1 MIEEHHGFDRVV
13 ILGDES
19 ANWQI
24 AGLRQL
30 DRLVLGLDE
39 FSEAMG
45 TANKIEVVVFW
56 KPQISL
62 SERWLP
68 KHQRIT
74 RVRLTEASG
83 SIEPE
88 ARVVATR
95 LFIARNALSKF
106 FTTTPPVK
114 IEQAIVDLTG
124 AWPRLFEQFERT
136 CRSATRGEEDHW
148 RFLAQ
153 PSEIV
158 ATEKHLLRHI
168 GKLQD
173 GMVSK
178 FLNRPI
184 SRVITRLLLK
194 LPITPNAWTILTF
207 ALAPVAFVFLVR
219 GDYTGFLAGTALF
232 QLINILDG
240 CDGEIARAKYLD
252 SERGRRLDAFCD
264 FVANLIFVLCLGVG
278 LFRQPSVSANIGF
291 LYLLESLITFFL
303 MARGLGRYVKPLLA
317 RDTTRVVS
325 RRQKDFNIA
334 ERFFGRALTAFIFQ
348 ITQRDVIYFVFLLL
362 AIAGRASWIL
372 HIVFAFSVISLFF
385 RLFRRSWRLGWRDGK
400 MHT

>member
-1 MIEEHHGFDRVV
+1 MIEEHRGFDSVV
-13 ILGDES
+13 ILSDES

-39 FSEAMG
+39 FAKATG
-45 TANKIEVVVFW
+45 AANNIEIVIFW
-56 KPQISL
+56 KPAIPL
-62 SERWLP
+62 SERFLV

-88 ARVVATR
+88 ARILATR
-95 LFIARNALSKF
+95 LFITRNALSEF
-106 FTTTPPVK
+106 FSTTSPVT
-114 IEQAIVDLTG
+114 IEQPIVDLTG
-124 AWPRLFEQFERT
+124 AWSRLFDQFERT
-136 CRSATRGEEDHW
+136 CRSAPRAQEEHW

-153 PSEIV
+153 PSDIV
-158 ATEKHLLRHI
+158 TSEKQLLRQS
-168 GKLQD
+168 GKSQD
-173 GMVSK
+173 GMVSR

-184 SRVITRLLLK
+184 SRTVTRLLLK
-194 LPITPNAWTILTF
+194 LPVTPNAWTILTF
-207 ALAPVAFVFLVR
+207 TLAPVSFVFLVR
-219 GDYTGFLAGTALF
+219 GDYTGFLVGSALF

-278 LFRQPSVSANIGF
+278 LFRQPLVNANIRF
-291 LYLLESLITFFL
+291 IYLLESLITFFI
-303 MARGLGRYVKPLLA
+303 MAGGFGRYFMPLLA
-317 RDTTRVVS
+317 PDTKRVVS
-325 RRQKDFNIA
+325 RRQEDFNLA
-334 ERFFGRALTAFIFQ
+334 ERFFGRALPAFVFQ
-348 ITQRDVIYFVFLLL
+348 ITQRDVIYFVFLFL

-372 HIVFAFSVISLFF
+372 HIFFAFSVITLLF
-385 RLFRRSWRLGWRDGK
+385 RLFRSRTPKHSSK
-400 MHT
+400 VHPA

>member
-1 MIEEHHGFDRVV
+1 MDKIDRVV

-39 FSEAMG
+39 FAKALG
-45 TANKIEVVVFW
+45 TANKIEIVVFW
-56 KPQISL
+56 KPEIPL
-62 SERWLP
+62 SERLLP
-68 KHQRIT
+68 KHPRIT
-74 RVRLTEASG
+74 RVRVTEASG
-83 SIEPE
+83 SVEPE
-88 ARVVATR
+88 ARILSTR

-106 FTTTPPVK
+106 FSTTSPVK
-114 IEQAIVDLTG
+114 IGQPLVDLTG

-136 CRSATRGEEDHW
+136 CRSATRAEEEHW

-153 PSEIV
+153 PSEI
-158 ATEKHLLRHI
+158 AASEKHFLRHI
-168 GKLQD
+168 GKSQD

-194 LPITPNAWTILTF
+194 LPITPNAWTILIF
-207 ALAPVAFVFLVR
+207 ALAPVAFVFVVR
-219 GDYTGFLAGTALF
+219 GDYIGFLAGTALF

-264 FVANLIFVLCLGVG
+264 FVANLLFVLCLGIG
-278 LFRQPSVSANIGF
+278 LFRQPSMSANIRF
-291 LYLLESLITFFL
+291 VYLFESLITFFL
-303 MARGLGRYVKPLLA
+303 MARGLRRFVMPLLA
-317 RDTTRVVS
+317 RDTTRAVS
-325 RRQKDFNIA
+325 RRQEDFNLA
-334 ERFFGRALTAFIFQ
+334 ERFLGRALTAFIFQ

-362 AIAGRASWIL
+362 AIAGCASWIL
-372 HIVFAFSVISLFF
+372 HIVFVFSVVTLLFG
-385 RLFRRSWRLGWRDGK
+385 LFRKNWRRAAEILW
-400 MHT
+400 

>member
-1 MIEEHHGFDRVV
+1 MIEEHHDFDRVV
-13 ILGDES
+13 ILSDES

-39 FSEAMG
+39 FAKAMG
-45 TANKIEVVVFW
+45 TANKIEIVVFW
-56 KPQISL
+56 KPEIPL

-83 SIEPE
+83 SVEPE
-88 ARVVATR
+88 ARILATR

-106 FTTTPPVK
+106 FLTTPPVK
-114 IEQAIVDLTG
+114 IAEPIVDLTR

-136 CRSATRGEEDHW
+136 CRSANRAEEDQW

-158 ATEKHLLRHI
+158 ATEKHFLRHS
-168 GKLQD
+168 GKSQD
-173 GMVSK
+173 GIVAK

-194 LPITPNAWTILTF
+194 LPITPNAWTISIF
-207 ALAPVAFVFLVR
+207 ALAPLAFVFLVR

-252 SERGRRLDAFCD
+252 SEQGRRLDAFCD
-264 FVANLIFVLCLGVG
+264 FVANLIFVLCLGIG

-291 LYLLESLITFFL
+291 VYLLESLITFFIMAGGVGRFL
-303 MARGLGRYVKPLLA
+303 MPLLA
-317 RDTTRVVS
+317 RETTRVVS
-325 RRQKDFNIA
+325 RRQEDFDVA
-334 ERFFGRALTAFIFQ
+334 GRFFGRALTAFIFQ

-372 HIVFAFSVISLFF
+372 HIVFVFSVITLLF
-385 RLFRRSWRLGWRDGK
+385 RLFRSRIPNPSSKVRLA
-400 MHT
+400 

>member
-1 MIEEHHGFDRVV
+1 MIDEHHALDRVV
-13 ILGDES
+13 ILSDES

-39 FSEAMG
+39 FARAMG
-45 TANKIEVVVFW
+45 TANKIDVVVFW
-56 KPQISL
+56 KPEIPL
-62 SERWLP
+62 SERLLP
-68 KHQRIT
+68 RHQRIT

-88 ARVVATR
+88 ARVLVTR

-106 FTTTPPVK
+106 LPATSPVK
-114 IEQAIVDLTG
+114 IEEPIVDLTG
-124 AWPRLFEQFERT
+124 AWPRLFEQFEKT
-136 CRSATRGEEDHW
+136 CRSETRAEDGDW

-158 ATEKHLLRHI
+158 ATEKHFLRQI
-168 GKLQD
+168 GKSQD
-173 GMVSK
+173 GIVSK

-194 LPITPNAWTILTF
+194 FPITPNAWTILIF

-219 GDYTGFLAGTALF
+219 GDYTGFLAGTAIF

-264 FVANLIFVLCLGVG
+264 FVANLIFVLCLGIG
-278 LFRQPSVSANIGF
+278 LFRQPSMSENTGF
-291 LYLLESLITFFL
+291 VYLLESLITSLIMAGGVGRFL
-303 MARGLGRYVKPLLA
+303 MPLLA
-317 RDTTRVVS
+317 RDTTGAVS
-325 RRQKDFNIA
+325 RRQEDFNLA
-334 ERFFGRALTAFIFQ
+334 DRFFGRALTAFIYQ

-362 AIAGRASWIL
+362 AIADRASWIL
-372 HIVFAFSVISLFF
+372 HIFFAFSVITLLF
-385 RLFRRSWRLGWRDGK
+385 RLFRKSWRLAAE
-400 MHT
+400 MH

>member
-1 MIEEHHGFDRVV
+1 MIEEPHGFDRVV
-13 ILGDES
+13 ILSDES

-39 FSEAMG
+39 FAKAMG
-45 TANKIEVVVFW
+45 TANKIEIVIFW
-56 KPQISL
+56 KPEIPL

-83 SIEPE
+83 LVEPE
-88 ARVVATR
+88 ARILATR

-106 FTTTPPVK
+106 FSTTPPVK
-114 IEQAIVDLTG
+114 IERPIVDLTG
-124 AWPRLFEQFERT
+124 AWPPLFDQFERT
-136 CRSATRGEEDHW
+136 CRSATRAQGEHW

-158 ATEKHLLRHI
+158 ATEKHLLRHS
-168 GKLQD
+168 GKSQD

-184 SRVITRLLLK
+184 SRAITRLLLK
-194 LPITPNAWTILTF
+194 LPITPNTWTILIF
-207 ALAPVAFVFLVR
+207 ALALVAFVFLVR
-219 GDYTGFLAGTALF
+219 GDYTGFVAGSALF

-278 LFRQPSVSANIGF
+278 LFRQPLVSANIRF
-291 LYLLESLITFFL
+291 VYLLESLITFFL
-303 MARGLGRYVKPLLA
+303 MGRGLGRYVRPLLA
-317 RDTTRVVS
+317 RDTTRAVS
-325 RRQKDFNIA
+325 RRQEDFHVA
-334 ERFFGRALTAFIFQ
+334 ERFFGRALPAFIFQ

-372 HIVFAFSVISLFF
+372 HIVFAFSVITLLF
-385 RLFRRSWRLGWRDGK
+385 RLFRRSLRLAAEIHW
-400 MHT
+400 

>member
-39 FSEAMG
+39 FAKAMG
-45 TANKIEVVVFW
+45 TANKIEIVVFW
-56 KPQISL
+56 KPEIPL
-62 SERWLP
+62 SERLLP

-88 ARVVATR
+88 ARILATR

-106 FTTTPPVK
+106 FSTTSPVK
-114 IEQAIVDLTG
+114 IGQPIVDLTG
-124 AWPRLFEQFERT
+124 AWPRLFEQFEIS
-136 CRSATRGEEDHW
+136 CRSATRAEEEPW

-158 ATEKHLLRHI
+158 ASEKHLLRHR
-168 GKLQD
+168 GKSQD
-173 GMVSK
+173 GIVSK

-194 LPITPNAWTILTF
+194 LPITPNAWTMLTF

-219 GDYTGFLAGTALF
+219 GDYTGFLARTALF

-278 LFRQPSVSANIGF
+278 LFRQPSVSANIRF
-291 LYLLESLITFFL
+291 VYLLESFITFCIMAGGLERFL
-303 MARGLGRYVKPLLA
+303 MPLLA
-317 RDTTRVVS
+317 RDDKRVAS
-325 RRQKDFNIA
+325 RRQEDFNMA
-334 ERFFGRALTAFIFQ
+334 ERFFGRALTAFSYQ

-372 HIVFAFSVISLFF
+372 HISFSFSVITLLF
-385 RLFRRSWRLGWRDGK
+385 RLFRKSWRLRAEI
-400 MHT
+400 H

>member
-1 MIEEHHGFDRVV
+1 MIEEHGFDRVV
-13 ILGDES
+13 ILSDES

-30 DRLVLGLDE
+30 DRLVLELDE
-39 FSEAMG
+39 FAKATG
-45 TANKIEVVVFW
+45 TANKIEIVVFW
-56 KPQISL
+56 KPEIPP

-68 KHQRIT
+68 RHPRIT
-74 RVRLTEASG
+74 CVRLTEVSG
-83 SIEPE
+83 SLDPE
-88 ARVVATR
+88 ARILATR

-106 FTTTPPVK
+106 FSTTPPVK
-114 IEQAIVDLTG
+114 IEQPIVDLTG
-124 AWPRLFEQFERT
+124 AWPRLFEQLERT
-136 CRSATRGEEDHW
+136 CRSTTRTEEEHW

-153 PSEIV
+153 PGEIIASE
-158 ATEKHLLRHI
+158 KQLLRHS
-168 GKLQD
+168 GKSQD

-232 QLINILDG
+232 QVINILDG

-264 FVANLIFVLCLGVG
+264 FLANLLFVLCLGIG
-278 LFRQPSVSANIGF
+278 LFRQPSVSANIRF
-291 LYLLESLITFFL
+291 VYLLESLITFFI
-303 MARGLGRYVKPLLA
+303 MAGGFGRYLTPLLA
-317 RDTTRVVS
+317 RDTERVVS
-325 RRQKDFNIA
+325 RRQEDFNLA
-334 ERFFGRALTAFIFQ
+334 ERFFGRALTSFIHQ

-362 AIAGRASWIL
+362 AIAGCASWIL
-372 HIVFAFSVISLFF
+372 HIVFAFSVITLLF
-385 RLFRRSWRLGWRDGK
+385 RLFRKSWRQAAE
-400 MHT
+400 T

>member
-39 FSEAMG
+39 FAKAMG
-45 TANKIEVVVFW
+45 TANKIEIVVFW
-56 KPQISL
+56 KPEIPL
-62 SERWLP
+62 SERLLP

-74 RVRLTEASG
+74 RVRLTEAS
-83 SIEPE
+83 SSLEPE
-88 ARVVATR
+88 ARILATR

-106 FTTTPPVK
+106 FSTTPPVK
-114 IEQAIVDLTG
+114 IEQPIVDLTG

-136 CRSATRGEEDHW
+136 CRSAIRPGVEDW
-148 RFLAQ
+148 RFLAH

-158 ATEKHLLRHI
+158 ASEKDLLRHS
-168 GKLQD
+168 GKSQD
-173 GMVSK
+173 GMISK

-184 SRVITRLLLK
+184 SRVITRFLLK

-219 GDYTGFLAGTALF
+219 GDYTGFLVGSALF

-264 FVANLIFVLCLGVG
+264 FVANLIFVLCLGIG
-278 LFRQPSVSANIGF
+278 LFRQPLVSANIGF
-291 LYLLESLITFFL
+291 VYLLESLITFFIMAGGVGRFL
-303 MARGLGRYVKPLLA
+303 MPLLA

-325 RRQKDFNIA
+325 RRQEDFNLA
-334 ERFFGRALTAFIFQ
+334 DRFFGRALSAFIFQ

-362 AIAGRASWIL
+362 AIAGLASWIL
-372 HIVFAFSVISLFF
+372 HIFFVFSVITLLF
-385 RLFRRSWRLGWRDGK
+385 RLFRKSWRLAAEI
-400 MHT
+400 HS

>member
-1 MIEEHHGFDRVV
+1 MIEENHGFDRVV
-13 ILGDES
+13 ILSDES

-39 FSEAMG
+39 FAKAMG
-45 TANKIEVVVFW
+45 TANKIKIVVLW
-56 KPQISL
+56 KPEIPL

-74 RVRLTEASG
+74 RVLLTEASG
-83 SIEPE
+83 LVEPE
-88 ARVVATR
+88 ARILATR
-95 LFIARNALSKF
+95 LFIARDALSKF
-106 FTTTPPVK
+106 FSTTPPVK
-114 IEQAIVDLTG
+114 IEQPIVDLTG

-136 CRSATRGEEDHW
+136 CRSSTRAEEEYW

-153 PSEIV
+153 PSEII
-158 ATEKHLLRHI
+158 ASEKQLLRHS
-168 GKLQD
+168 GKSQD

-184 SRVITRLLLK
+184 SRAITRLLLK

-207 ALAPVAFVFLVR
+207 ALAPAAFVFLVR
-219 GDYTGFLAGTALF
+219 GDYTGLLTGTALF

-240 CDGEIARAKYLD
+240 CDGEIARVKYLD

-264 FVANLIFVLCLGVG
+264 FVANLFFVLCLGVG

-291 LYLLESLITFFL
+291 IYLLESLITFFL
-303 MARGLGRYVKPLLA
+303 MARGLGRYIMPLLA
-317 RDTTRVVS
+317 RDITHAVS
-325 RRQKDFNIA
+325 RRQEDFGVA

-372 HIVFAFSVISLFF
+372 HILFAFSVITLLFS
-385 RLFRRSWRLGWRDGK
+385 LFRRSRRQAAE
-400 MHT
+400 MHW

>member
-1 MIEEHHGFDRVV
+1 MIEKPHGFDRVV
-13 ILGDES
+13 ILSDES

-30 DRLVLGLDE
+30 DRLVMSLDE
-39 FSEAMG
+39 FAKAMG
-45 TANKIEVVVFW
+45 TANKIDVVVFW
-56 KPQISL
+56 KPEIPV
-62 SERWLP
+62 SERLLH

-74 RVRLTEASG
+74 HVRLTEASG
-83 SIEPE
+83 SVEPE
-88 ARVVATR
+88 ARILATR
-95 LFIARNALSKF
+95 LFVARNALLKF
-106 FTTTPPVK
+106 FSATPPVK
-114 IEQAIVDLTG
+114 IEQSIVDLTG
-124 AWPRLFEQFERT
+124 TWSRLFEQFERT
-136 CRSATRGEEDHW
+136 CRSATRSDEEYW

-153 PSEIV
+153 PNEIIASE
-158 ATEKHLLRHI
+158 KQLLRHS
-168 GKLQD
+168 GKSQD
-173 GMVSK
+173 GIVSK

-219 GDYTGFLAGTALF
+219 GDYTGFLVGTALF

-264 FVANLIFVLCLGVG
+264 FLANLFFALCLGIG
-278 LFRQPSVSANIGF
+278 LFRQSSVSANIRF
-291 LYLLESLITFFL
+291 VYLLESLITFVI
-303 MARGLGRYVKPLLA
+303 MAGAFARFFTPLLA
-317 RDTTRVVS
+317 RDTNRAVS
-325 RRQKDFNIA
+325 RRQEDFNLA
-334 ERFFGRALTAFIFQ
+334 ERFFGRALTAFIHQ

-372 HIVFAFSVISLFF
+372 HIFFAFSVITL
-385 RLFRRSWRLGWRDGK
+385 LFRMFRKSWRQAVE
-400 MHT
+400 T

>member
-13 ILGDES
+13 ILSDES

-39 FSEAMG
+39 FAKAIG
-45 TANKIEVVVFW
+45 TTNKIEIVVFW
-56 KPQISL
+56 KPEVPL
-62 SERWLP
+62 SERLLP
-68 KHQRIT
+68 KHQRVT
-74 RVRLTEASG
+74 HVRLTEASG
-83 SIEPE
+83 SVEPE
-88 ARVVATR
+88 ARILSTR

-106 FTTTPPVK
+106 FSTTPPVK
-114 IEQAIVDLTG
+114 IEQPIVDLTG

-136 CRSATRGEEDHW
+136 CRSATRAEEEYW

-153 PSEIV
+153 PSEII
-158 ATEKHLLRHI
+158 ASEKQLLRHS
-168 GKLQD
+168 GKSQD

-194 LPITPNAWTILTF
+194 LPITPNACTILTF
-207 ALAPVAFVFLVR
+207 ALAPVAFAFLVR
-219 GDYTGFLAGTALF
+219 GDYTGFLVGSALF

-264 FVANLIFVLCLGVG
+264 FAANLIFVLCVGIG
-278 LFRQPSVSANIGF
+278 LFRQPSVSANIRF
-291 LYLLESLITFFL
+291 VYLLESFITFCIMAGGLERFL
-303 MARGLGRYVKPLLA
+303 MPLLA
-317 RDTTRVVS
+317 RDDKRVAS
-325 RRQKDFNIA
+325 RRQEDFNMA
-334 ERFFGRALTAFIFQ
+334 ERFFGRALIAFIYQ

-372 HIVFAFSVISLFF
+372 HISFSFSVITLLF
-385 RLFRRSWRLGWRDGK
+385 RLFRKSWRLRAEI
-400 MHT
+400 H

>member
-1 MIEEHHGFDRVV
+1 MIDEHHALDRVV

-39 FSEAMG
+39 FAKAMG
-45 TANKIEVVVFW
+45 PANKIDVVVFW
-56 KPQISL
+56 KPEIPL
-62 SERWLP
+62 SERLLP

-88 ARVVATR
+88 ARVLATR

-106 FTTTPPVK
+106 LSATSPVK
-114 IEQAIVDLTG
+114 IEEPIVDLTG
-124 AWPRLFEQFERT
+124 AWPRLFEQFEKT
-136 CRSATRGEEDHW
+136 CRSATRAEEEDW
-148 RFLAQ
+148 RFIAQ

-158 ATEKHLLRHI
+158 AGEKHFLRNI
-168 GKLQD
+168 GKSQD
-173 GMVSK
+173 GIVSK

-184 SRVITRLLLK
+184 SRVITRLLLM

-207 ALAPVAFVFLVR
+207 ALTPVAFVFLVR
-219 GDYTGFLAGTALF
+219 GDYTGFLAGTAIF

-264 FVANLIFVLCLGVG
+264 FVANLIFVLCLGIG
-278 LFRQPSVSANIGF
+278 LFRQPSVSANVGF
-291 LYLLESLITFFL
+291 VYLLESLITFFIMAGGVGRFL
-303 MARGLGRYVKPLLA
+303 MPLLA
-317 RDTTRVVS
+317 RDTTRAVS
-325 RRQKDFNIA
+325 RRQEDFNLA
-334 ERFFGRALTAFIFQ
+334 DRFFGRALTAFIYQ

-362 AIAGRASWIL
+362 AIVGRASWIL
-372 HIVFAFSVISLFF
+372 HIFFAFSVITLLF
-385 RLFRRSWRLGWRDGK
+385 RLFRKSWRLAAE
-400 MHT
+400 MHG

>member
-39 FSEAMG
+39 FAKEMG

-56 KPQISL
+56 KPEIPL

-68 KHQRIT
+68 KHQRLT

-83 SIEPE
+83 SVEPE
-88 ARVVATR
+88 ARILATR

-106 FTTTPPVK
+106 FPTTPPVK
-114 IEQAIVDLTG
+114 IEQPIVDLTG

-136 CRSATRGEEDHW
+136 CRSATRAEEEHW

-158 ATEKHLLRHI
+158 ASEKHLLRHI
-168 GKLQD
+168 GKSQD

-194 LPITPNAWTILTF
+194 LPITPNAWTMLIF

-291 LYLLESLITFFL
+291 VYLLESLITFFL
-303 MARGLGRYVKPLLA
+303 MARGLGRYVMPLLA

-325 RRQKDFNIA
+325 RRQDDFNVA

-348 ITQRDVIYFVFLLL
+348 ITQRDVIYFMFLLL

-372 HIVFAFSVISLFF
+372 HIVFAFSVITLLF
-385 RLFRRSWRLGWRDGK
+385 RLFRRSWRLAAETHR
-400 MHT
+400 

>member
-1 MIEEHHGFDRVV
+1 MIKEHHGFDRVV
-13 ILGDES
+13 ILCDES

-39 FSEAMG
+39 FAKAMG
-45 TANKIEVVVFW
+45 TPNKIEIVVFW
-56 KPQISL
+56 KPEIPL
-62 SERWLP
+62 SERLLP
-68 KHQRIT
+68 QHQRIT

-83 SIEPE
+83 SVERE
-88 ARVVATR
+88 ARILATR

-106 FTTTPPVK
+106 FLTMPPVK
-114 IEQAIVDLTG
+114 IEQPIVDLT
-124 AWPRLFEQFERT
+124 WPRLFQQFERT
-136 CRSATRGEEDHW
+136 CRSATGAEEGHW

-158 ATEKHLLRHI
+158 ASEKLLLRHS
-168 GKLQD
+168 GKSQD

-207 ALAPVAFVFLVR
+207 ALAPLAFVFLVR
-219 GDYTGFLAGTALF
+219 GDYTGFLAGAALF

-264 FVANLIFVLCLGVG
+264 FVANLIFVLCLGIG
-278 LFRQPSVSANIGF
+278 LFRQPSVSANIRF
-291 LYLLESLITFFL
+291 VYLLESLITFL
-303 MARGLGRYVKPLLA
+303 VMAGGLGRYLTPLLA
-317 RDTTRVVS
+317 RDTERAVS
-325 RRQKDFNIA
+325 RRQEDFNLA
-334 ERFFGRALTAFIFQ
+334 ERFFGGALTAFIHQ
-348 ITQRDVIYFVFLLL
+348 ITQRDVIYFVFLVL

-372 HIVFAFSVISLFF
+372 HIFFTFSVITLLF
-385 RLFRRSWRLGWRDGK
+385 RLFRKSWRQAAE
-400 MHT
+400 T

>member
-39 FSEAMG
+39 FAKAIG

-56 KPQISL
+56 KPEIPL

-68 KHQRIT
+68 KHPRIT

-88 ARVVATR
+88 ARILSTR
-95 LFIARNALSKF
+95 LFIGRNALSKF
-106 FTTTPPVK
+106 FSTTPPMK
-114 IEQAIVDLTG
+114 IDQPIVDLTG

-136 CRSATRGEEDHW
+136 CRSATRAEEEDW

-158 ATEKHLLRHI
+158 ACEKHFLRHSS
-168 GKLQD
+168 KSQD

-184 SRVITRLLLK
+184 SRVVTRRLLK
-194 LPITPNAWTILTF
+194 FPITPDAWTILIF

-219 GDYTGFLAGTALF
+219 GDYTGFLAGTAIF

-278 LFRQPSVSANIGF
+278 LFRQPSLSANIGF
-291 LYLLESLITFFL
+291 VYLFESLITFFIMAGGVGRFL
-303 MARGLGRYVKPLLA
+303 MPLLA
-317 RDTTRVVS
+317 RDTTRAVS
-325 RRQKDFNIA
+325 RRQEDFNLA
-334 ERFFGRALTAFIFQ
+334 DRFFGRELTAFIFQ
-348 ITQRDVIYFVFLLL
+348 ITQRDVIYFVFLFL
-362 AIAGRASWIL
+362 AIADRASWIL
-372 HIVFAFSVISLFF
+372 HIFFAFSLITLLF
-385 RLFRRSWRLGWRDGK
+385 RLFRKSWRLAAE
-400 MHT
+400 MHS

>member
-1 MIEEHHGFDRVV
+1 MMEEHHRFDRVV
-13 ILGDES
+13 ILSDES

-39 FSEAMG
+39 FAKATG
-45 TANKIEVVVFW
+45 TANKIEIVVFW
-56 KPQISL
+56 KPEIPL
-62 SERWLP
+62 SERLLP

-83 SIEPE
+83 SVEPE
-88 ARVVATR
+88 ARILATR
-95 LFIARNALSKF
+95 LFIARNALSRF
-106 FTTTPPVK
+106 FPTTPPVK
-114 IEQAIVDLTG
+114 IEQRIVDLTG

-136 CRSATRGEEDHW
+136 CRSATRAEEEHW

-153 PSEIV
+153 PSEII
-158 ATEKHLLRHI
+158 ASEKQLLRHS
-168 GKLQD
+168 GKSQD

-194 LPITPNAWTILTF
+194 LPITPNAWTMLIF

-219 GDYTGFLAGTALF
+219 GDYTGFLVGSALF
-232 QLINILDG
+232 QLMNILDG

-264 FVANLIFVLCLGVG
+264 FVANLIFVLCLGIG
-278 LFRQPSVSANIGF
+278 LFRQPSVSANIRF
-291 LYLLESLITFFL
+291 VYLLESLIAFFIL
-303 MARGLGRYVKPLLA
+303 AGGLGRKLMALLA
-317 RDTTRVVS
+317 RDSKHVVW
-325 RRQKDFNIA
+325 RRQEDFNLA
-334 ERFFGRALTAFIFQ
+334 ERFFGRALTAFIYQ
-348 ITQRDVIYFVFLLL
+348 ITQRDVIYFGFLLL

-372 HIVFAFSVISLFF
+372 HIFFAFSVITLLF
-385 RLFRRSWRLGWRDGK
+385 RLFRKSWRLTAEIDW
-400 MHT
+400 

>member
-13 ILGDES
+13 ILSDES

-30 DRLVLGLDE
+30 DRLVLGLHGCAN
-39 FSEAMG
+39 AMR
-45 TANKIEVVVFW
+45 TVNHVEIVVLW
-56 KPQISL
+56 KPEIPL
-62 SERWLP
+62 SERLLP

-74 RVRLTEASG
+74 RVRLTEGSG
-83 SIEPE
+83 SVEPE
-88 ARVVATR
+88 ARILATR

-106 FTTTPPVK
+106 FSTTPPVK
-114 IEQAIVDLTG
+114 IEQPIVDLTG
-124 AWPRLFEQFERT
+124 GWQRFFEQFERT
-136 CRSATRGEEDHW
+136 CRSATRAEEEHW

-158 ATEKHLLRHI
+158 ASEKRLLRHS
-168 GKLQD
+168 GKSQD

-194 LPITPNAWTILTF
+194 LPITPNAWTILIF
-207 ALAPVAFVFLVR
+207 ALALVAFVFLVR
-219 GDYTGFLAGTALF
+219 GDYTGFVAGSALF

-264 FVANLIFVLCLGVG
+264 FVANLLFVLCLGIG
-278 LFRQPSVSANIGF
+278 LFRQPSENADIRFV
-291 LYLLESLITFFL
+291 YLLESLVTFL
-303 MARGLGRYVKPLLA
+303 IMAGGFGRYLMPLLA

-325 RRQKDFNIA
+325 RRQEDFGIA
-334 ERFFGRALTAFIFQ
+334 ERFFGRALTAFVFQ

-362 AIAGRASWIL
+362 AIAGRASSIL
-372 HIVFAFSVISLFF
+372 HIVFAFSVITLVF
-385 RLFRRSWRLGWRDGK
+385 RLFRRSLRLAAEI
-400 MHT
+400 HS

>member
-1 MIEEHHGFDRVV
+1 MIDEHHALDRVV

-39 FSEAMG
+39 FARAIG
-45 TANKIEVVVFW
+45 TANKIEVIVFW
-56 KPQISL
+56 KPDISL
-62 SERWLP
+62 SERLLP
-68 KHQRIT
+68 EQRRIT
-74 RVRLTEASG
+74 RVWLTEASD

-88 ARVVATR
+88 ARILATR
-95 LFIARNALSKF
+95 LFVARNALSNF
-106 FTTTPPVK
+106 FATTPPLK
-114 IEQAIVDLTG
+114 IEEPIVDLTE

-136 CRSATRGEEDHW
+136 CRSATRAGGEDW
-148 RFLAQ
+148 RFIAQ

-158 ATEKHLLRHI
+158 ASEKHFLRNI
-168 GKLQD
+168 GKSQD
-173 GMVSK
+173 GIVSK

-194 LPITPNAWTILTF
+194 TPITPDAWTILIF

-232 QLINILDG
+232 
-240 CDGEIARAKYLD
+240 D

-291 LYLLESLITFFL
+291 VYLLESLITFFIMAGGVGRFL
-303 MARGLGRYVKPLLA
+303 MPLLA
-317 RDTTRVVS
+317 RDTTRAVS
-325 RRQKDFNIA
+325 RRQEDFKLA
-334 ERFFGRALTAFIFQ
+334 DRFFGRALTAFIYQ
-348 ITQRDVIYFVFLLL
+348 LTQRDVIYFVFLLL
-362 AIAGRASWIL
+362 AIVGRASWIL
-372 HIVFAFSVISLFF
+372 HIFFAFSVITLLF
-385 RLFRRSWRLGWRDGK
+385 RLFRKSWRLAAE
-400 MHT
+400 MHC

>member
-1 MIEEHHGFDRVV
+1 MIKEHHGFDRVV
-13 ILGDES
+13 ILCDES

-39 FSEAMG
+39 FAKAMG
-45 TANKIEVVVFW
+45 TANKIEIVVFW
-56 KPQISL
+56 KPEIPL
-62 SERWLP
+62 SERLLP
-68 KHQRIT
+68 QHQRIT

-83 SIEPE
+83 SVERE
-88 ARVVATR
+88 ARILATR

-106 FTTTPPVK
+106 FLTMPPVK
-114 IEQAIVDLTG
+114 IEQPIVDLT
-124 AWPRLFEQFERT
+124 WPRLFQQFERT
-136 CRSATRGEEDHW
+136 CRSATGAEEGHW

-158 ATEKHLLRHI
+158 ASEKLLLRHS
-168 GKLQD
+168 GKSQD

-207 ALAPVAFVFLVR
+207 ALAPLAFVFLVR
-219 GDYTGFLAGTALF
+219 GDYTGFLAGAALF

-252 SERGRRLDAFCD
+252 SEGGRRLDAFCD
-264 FVANLIFVLCLGVG
+264 FVANLIFVLCLGIG
-278 LFRQPSVSANIGF
+278 LFRQPSVSANIRF
-291 LYLLESLITFFL
+291 VYLLESLITFL
-303 MARGLGRYVKPLLA
+303 VMAGGLGRYLTPLLA
-317 RDTTRVVS
+317 RDTERAVS
-325 RRQKDFNIA
+325 RRQEDFNLA
-334 ERFFGRALTAFIFQ
+334 ERFFGGALTAFIHQ
-348 ITQRDVIYFVFLLL
+348 ITQRDVIYFVFLVL

-372 HIVFAFSVISLFF
+372 HIFFTFSVITLLF
-385 RLFRRSWRLGWRDGK
+385 RLFRKSWRQAAE
-400 MHT
+400 T

>member
-1 MIEEHHGFDRVV
+1 MIEEPHGFDRVV
-13 ILGDES
+13 ILSDES

-39 FSEAMG
+39 FAKAMG
-45 TANKIEVVVFW
+45 TANKIEIVIFW
-56 KPQISL
+56 KPEIPL

-83 SIEPE
+83 LVEPE
-88 ARVVATR
+88 ARILATR

-106 FTTTPPVK
+106 FSTTPPVK
-114 IEQAIVDLTG
+114 IERPIVDLTG
-124 AWPRLFEQFERT
+124 AWPPLFDQFERT
-136 CRSATRGEEDHW
+136 CRSATRAEGEHW

-158 ATEKHLLRHI
+158 ASEKHLLRHS
-168 GKLQD
+168 GKSQD

-184 SRVITRLLLK
+184 SRAITRLLLK
-194 LPITPNAWTILTF
+194 LPITPNTWTILIF
-207 ALAPVAFVFLVR
+207 ALALVAFVFLVR
-219 GDYTGFLAGTALF
+219 GDYTGFVAGSALF

-278 LFRQPSVSANIGF
+278 LFRQPLVSANIRF
-291 LYLLESLITFFL
+291 VYLLESLITFFL
-303 MARGLGRYVKPLLA
+303 MGRGLGRYVRPLLA
-317 RDTTRVVS
+317 RDTTRAVS
-325 RRQKDFNIA
+325 RRQEDFHVA
-334 ERFFGRALTAFIFQ
+334 ERFFGRALPAFIFQ

-372 HIVFAFSVISLFF
+372 HIVFAFSVITLLF
-385 RLFRRSWRLGWRDGK
+385 RLFRRSLRLAAEIHW
-400 MHT
+400 

>member
-1 MIEEHHGFDRVV
+1 MIVEHYGFDRVL
-13 ILGDES
+13 ILCDES

-39 FSEAMG
+39 FAKAME
-45 TANKIEVVVFW
+45 TANKIEIVVFW
-56 KPQISL
+56 KPEIPL
-62 SERWLP
+62 SERLLP
-68 KHQRIT
+68 KHERIT

-83 SIEPE
+83 SVRPQ
-88 ARVVATR
+88 ARILATR

-106 FTTTPPVK
+106 FLTTPPVK
-114 IEQAIVDLTG
+114 IEQPIVDLTG
-124 AWPRLFEQFERT
+124 AWPRLFDQFEKT
-136 CRSATRGEEDHW
+136 CQSATRAEEEQW

-158 ATEKHLLRHI
+158 ASEKLLLRHS
-168 GKLQD
+168 GKPQD

-184 SRVITRLLLK
+184 SRAITRLLLK
-194 LPITPNAWTILTF
+194 LPITPNAWTVLIF
-207 ALAPVAFVFLVR
+207 ALALVAFVFLVR
-219 GDYTGFLAGTALF
+219 GDYTGFLAGSALF

-252 SERGRRLDAFCD
+252 SERGRRLDAFFD

-278 LFRQPSVSANIGF
+278 LFRQPSVSANIRF
-291 LYLLESLITFFL
+291 VYLFESLITFFL
-303 MARGLGRYVKPLLA
+303 MARGLGRYVMPLLA
-317 RDTTRVVS
+317 RDTTRVLS
-325 RRQKDFNIA
+325 RRQEDFDVA
-334 ERFFGRALTAFIFQ
+334 GRFFGRALTGFIFQ

-372 HIVFAFSVISLFF
+372 HIVFAFSVITLLF
-385 RLFRRSWRLGWRDGK
+385 RLFRSRMPKHSSKVRLA
-400 MHT
+400 